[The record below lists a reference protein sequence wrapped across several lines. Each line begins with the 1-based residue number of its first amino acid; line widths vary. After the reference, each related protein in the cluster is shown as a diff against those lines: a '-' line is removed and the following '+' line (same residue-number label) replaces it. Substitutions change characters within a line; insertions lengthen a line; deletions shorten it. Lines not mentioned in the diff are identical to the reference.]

1 MNISSG
7 TVVLASAVLTLTA
20 AAFGQQ
26 QQTASS
32 QTGMNFYVTTPQTG
46 ETVPVGATPAT
57 SQQQNVV
64 VASAQAARSLNTYT
78 DRAVSSRLNAAP
90 VQSASQT
97 STRAPQAQPATP
109 VSQVQATSARHPQ
122 SQAAPVAAP
131 GRQTQLASAPNP
143 ASAHGYSI
151 QQVSNAPASSF
162 QAARS
167 SAASSRA
174 IHAQNARTA
183 QRQVSTSAA
192 QHPSFYSNSHA
203 RQAARNHT
211 SGAQAAHAGST
222 AQKQSLLNRL
232 TGRNRQ
238 QATAQHRPEKAAAA
252 QHDTVPAI
260 KPSKLNGTRQTGIAS
275 WYGGK
280 WHGRKTANGERYD
293 QNSLTAAH
301 KTLPFGTLVK
311 VRNERNGREV
321 IVRINNRGPFTRGR
335 IIDLSKSAASKLG
348 MVSAGI
354 TKVTCEVVGRS

>member
-1 MNISSG
+1 MNVSSG

-26 QQTASS
+26 QTAPS
-32 QTGMNFYVTTPQTG
+32 QPSMNFYVTTPQTG
-46 ETVPVGATPAT
+46 ATVPVGAAPSATP
-57 SQQQNVV
+57 QQNVV

-78 DRAVSSRLNAAP
+78 DHAVSSRLNASPA
-90 VQSASQT
+90 QTSSQT
-97 STRAPQAQPATP
+97 PARTPQAPA
-109 VSQVQATSARHPQ
+109 ASARQQQSHPAPAQ
-122 SQAAPVAAP
+122 RRQA
-131 GRQTQLASAPNP
+131 QTASAHNP
-143 ASAHGYSI
+143 ASTHGYTIQQDGYTI

-162 QAARS
+162 QAARPGT
-167 SAASSRA
+167 SSRVA
-174 IHAQNARTA
+174 AQPQNVRTT

-192 QHPSFYSNSHA
+192 QHPNFYANTHA

-211 SGAQAAHAGST
+211 SGAPAVHAGST

-232 TGRNRQ
+232 TKRNQ
-238 QATAQHRPEKAAAA
+238 HHATARHQQGKSAGP
-252 QHDTVPAI
+252 QYDTVPAI
-260 KPSKLNGTRQTGIAS
+260 KPSKLNGTRQSGIAS

-335 IIDLSKSAASKLG
+335 IIDLSKNAASKLG
-348 MVSAGI
+348 MVSSGI

>member
-1 MNISSG
+1 MLLTIARTTRQHYYSRYFGVISIPNISFTAWQGTRLYISLSDMWHEKLEVTERAMNISSG

-46 ETVPVGATPAT
+46 ETVPVGAPPAT
-57 SQQQNVV
+57 SQQQKVV

-174 IHAQNARTA
+174 IHAQNART
-183 QRQVSTSAA
+183 
-192 QHPSFYSNSHA
+192 
-203 RQAARNHT
+203 
-211 SGAQAAHAGST
+211 
-222 AQKQSLLNRL
+222 
-232 TGRNRQ
+232 
-238 QATAQHRPEKAAAA
+238 
-252 QHDTVPAI
+252 
-260 KPSKLNGTRQTGIAS
+260 
-275 WYGGK
+275 
-280 WHGRKTANGERYD
+280 
-293 QNSLTAAH
+293 
-301 KTLPFGTLVK
+301 
-311 VRNERNGREV
+311 
-321 IVRINNRGPFTRGR
+321 
-335 IIDLSKSAASKLG
+335 
-348 MVSAGI
+348 
-354 TKVTCEVVGRS
+354 